1 MAILFHLTYSPLEQ
15 PVTTSSLSDRPAR
28 VLFLGTPSNAVA
40 LDRWT
45 ELQESL
51 DLAGIETITTF
62 EGEVDYA
69 ILTEDILDGYCTADE
84 ALILQKLRG
93 RGVTCASTCAGPKQ
107 ILAALAESSADVAAV
122 VPISAAR
129 GRTYGRAVRSAV

>member
-1 MAILFHLTYSPLEQ
+1 M
-15 PVTTSSLSDRPAR
+15 TTSSFSDRPAR
-28 VLFLGTPSNAVA
+28 VLFVGTPSSTVA

-45 ELQESL
+45 ELQERL
-51 DLAGIETITTF
+51 DLAGIETTTAF

-69 ILTEDILDGYCTADE
+69 ILTEDILDGYCTAAE
-84 ALILQKLRG
+84 ALTLQKLRA
-93 RGVTCASTCAGPKQ
+93 RGVTCVSTCAGPEQ
-107 ILAALAESSADVAAV
+107 ILAALAEASVDVASV

>member
-1 MAILFHLTYSPLEQ
+1 
-15 PVTTSSLSDRPAR
+15 VTTSSLSDRPAR
-28 VLFLGTPSNAVA
+28 VLFLGTPSSTVA

-45 ELQESL
+45 ELQERL
-51 DLAGIETITTF
+51 DLAGIETTTAF

-69 ILTEDILDGYCTADE
+69 ILTEDILDGYCTAAE
-84 ALILQKLRG
+84 ALTLQKLRA
-93 RGVTCASTCAGPKQ
+93 RGITCASTCAGPEQ
-107 ILAALAESSADVAAV
+107 ILAALAEASADVASV

>member
-1 MAILFHLTYSPLEQ
+1 M
-15 PVTTSSLSDRPAR
+15 
-28 VLFLGTPSNAVA
+28 GTPSSTGA

-45 ELQESL
+45 ELQKRL
-51 DLAGIETITTF
+51 DLAGIETTTAF

-69 ILTEDILDGYCTADE
+69 ILTEDILDGYCTAAE
-84 ALILQKLRG
+84 ALTLQKLRT
-93 RGVTCASTCAGPKQ
+93 RGITCASTCAGPEQ
-107 ILAALAESSADVAAV
+107 IMAALAEASADVASV

>member
-1 MAILFHLTYSPLEQ
+1 
-15 PVTTSSLSDRPAR
+15 VTTSSFSDRPAR
-28 VLFLGTPSNAVA
+28 VLFVGTPSSTVA

-45 ELQESL
+45 ELQERL
-51 DLAGIETITTF
+51 DLAGIETTTAF

-69 ILTEDILDGYCTADE
+69 ILTEDILDGYCTAAE
-84 ALILQKLRG
+84 ALTLQKLRA
-93 RGVTCASTCAGPKQ
+93 RGVTCVSTCAGPEQ
-107 ILAALAESSADVAAV
+107 ILAALAEASVDVASV